1 MNESNPTPPQ
11 FPPQTPPVPPPPGAQ
26 SVPPIPPSQPFAS
39 MPPRSSRP
47 LGEDPEE
54 RAPIN
59 SPITAIEAILR
70 QPRRVMHQLRQPGA
84 GALMFYLTFIAIICA
99 LIYGLVVGTFSLK
112 EQLWIAPVK
121 VAGGML
127 VSALICLPSLYIFAC
142 LSGSQARLAEI
153 FGLVMGMLMLTAI
166 LLIGFAPVAWLFSQ
180 STESVNWM
188 GTLHLIFWF
197 IAAIFGLRFLNN
209 AFSHSQ
215 AKSNAGFNTWV
226 VIFMLVVVQM
236 TTALRPIVGTSD
248 TFFPKEKKFF
258 LSYWAECLREGSE
271 RNWPQNG
278 R

>member
-1 MNESNPTPPQ
+1 M
-11 FPPQTPPVPPPPGAQ
+11 
-26 SVPPIPPSQPFAS
+26 PPSPTI
-39 MPPRSSRP
+39 SRNP
-47 LGEDPEE
+47 GDSPED
-54 RAPIN
+54 RVPIT

-70 QPRRVMHQLRQPGA
+70 QPRRVMYQLRQPGA
-84 GALMFYLTFIAIICA
+84 GALMFYLMMIAIACA
-99 LIYGLVVGTFSLK
+99 LIYGVVVGTFSLK

-153 FGLVMGMLMLTAI
+153 FGLVMGMLMLTTI

-197 IAAIFGLRFLNN
+197 IAAIFGLRFLNA

-215 AKSNAGFNTWV
+215 ARSNAGFNTWV

-236 TTALRPIVGTSD
+236 TTALRPIVGTSE
-248 TFFPKEKKFF
+248 TFFPREKKFF
-258 LSYWAECLREGSE
+258 LTYWGDCLKDGIEKSSPDSAR
-271 RNWPQNG
+271 
-278 R
+278 

>member
-1 MNESNPTPPQ
+1 MNETNPTPPPQ
-11 FPPQTPPVPPPPGAQ
+11 FPPQTPPLPPA
-26 SVPPIPPSQPFAS
+26 IPPFAS
-39 MPPRSSRP
+39 RASNVP
-47 LGEDPEE
+47 GENPEDT
-54 RAPIN
+54 APITN
-59 SPITAIEAILR
+59 PITAVEAILR
-70 QPRRVMHQLRQPGA
+70 QPRRVMYQLRQPGA
-84 GALMFYLTFIAIICA
+84 GALMMYLMIIAILCA
-99 LIYGLVVGTFSLK
+99 VVYGVIVGTFSGK
-112 EQLWIAPVK
+112 DQLWIAPVK

-142 LSGSQARLAEI
+142 LSGSRARLAEI
-153 FGLVMGMLMLTAI
+153 FGLVMGMLMLTTI

-197 IAAIFGLRFLNN
+197 IASIFGLRFLNA
-209 AFSHSQ
+209 AFSHTQ

-236 TTALRPIVGTSD
+236 TTALRPIVGTAD

-258 LSYWAECLREGSE
+258 LSYWSDCLGLDSD
-271 RNWPQNG
+271 RNSQN

>member
-1 MNESNPTPPQ
+1 MNETNPTPPQ
-11 FPPQTPPVPPPPGAQ
+11 FPPHIPPMPSVTPPPTA
-26 SVPPIPPSQPFAS
+26 
-39 MPPRSSRP
+39 RS
-47 LGEDPEE
+47 LGDNPEE
-54 RAPIN
+54 RVPIT

-70 QPRRVMHQLRQPGA
+70 QPRRVMYQLRQPGA
-84 GALMFYLTFIAIICA
+84 GALMFYLAVIAILCA
-99 LIYGLVVGTFSLK
+99 VVYGVVVGTFSGK
-112 EQLWIAPVK
+112 DQLWIAPVK

-142 LSGSQARLAEI
+142 LSGSQARLVEI
-153 FGLVMGMLMLTAI
+153 FGLVMGMLMLTTI

-197 IAAIFGLRFLNN
+197 IAAIFGLRFVDT

-236 TTALRPIVGTSD
+236 TTALRPIVGTSES
-248 TFFPKEKKFF
+248 FFPKEKKFF
-258 LSYWAECLREGSE
+258 LSYWADCLKPGSE
-271 RNWPQNG
+271 RSRPETT